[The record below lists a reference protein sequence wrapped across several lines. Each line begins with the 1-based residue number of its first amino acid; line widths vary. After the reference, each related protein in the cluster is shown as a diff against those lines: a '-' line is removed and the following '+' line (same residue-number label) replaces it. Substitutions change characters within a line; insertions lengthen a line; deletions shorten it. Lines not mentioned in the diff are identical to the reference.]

1 MKIEIGTRF
10 EKRVGKSMNVCYIS
24 DIIEC
29 EYKSL
34 AMGNISHET
43 IYYAKSETYA
53 MGSSFQVPKATIIR
67 GLIK

>member
-1 MKIEIGTRF
+1 MRF
-10 EKRVGKSMNVCYIS
+10 EKQVGKSKNICYIT

-34 AMGNISHET
+34 AMGNTSHET
-43 IYYAKSETYA
+43 IYYAKSNTYA
-53 MGSSFQVPKATIIR
+53 MGNSFKVPKSTIIR

>member
-1 MKIEIGTRF
+1 MKIEIGMRF
-10 EKRVGKSMNVCYIS
+10 EKQVGKSKVICRVT

-34 AMGNISHET
+34 AMGNTSYDT

-53 MGSSFQVPKATIIR
+53 MGNSFQVPKSTIIR